1 MKRLFIYVLFLYIQL
16 STVLSQ
22 KGDPLPIWLNGKV
35 DCDIT
40 SYYIDKLGKKHQP
53 CERRVKVVVKKERLI
68 RPLLNQVYFEE
79 NTALLDTSIYNMF
92 KNSQESQSFDEESTL
107 SFLVKNHNNGEQRIL
122 AYRYVLDIIAK
133 RFLRVIEN
141 DRQADAKIQHY
152 LYLYGYSTI
161 NEIKQHQSDTL
172 SKQRAQTV
180 ADYFKKVWG
189 IEENYIKTLVGDSPK
204 IKRKSLPEDSLKID
218 QENRTVLIL
227 TDPIEERKVIKF
239 NPGTDDSHP
248 LAFIYTDENKTQNL
262 SIEGY
267 ANHFRFAPNID
278 NSLKDS
284 IRTIDLMV
292 IFNSDTI
299 LIENDIDMD
308 MIGANK
314 NIPADSIRQ
323 PTYKKFTW
331 KFDFDDETKYP
342 LNDANINWIIIVNDK
357 NGKQYYIR
365 SDTYE
370 VIVEVDDKSER
381 RVRNDPKTGKKVNV
395 YTYWMQLFDF
405 GEESLRSIDKEQIMT
420 VCNQKQLNLSK
431 NTEITIT
438 GFADKIG
445 TNKYNLELS
454 QKRAKETKNEIES
467 ILKKKGIKDLPKIE
481 YIGEG
486 SDNDLQTDNSTPQGR
501 AYSRTVQIEVT
512 LPLLGR

>member
-1 MKRLFIYVLFLYIQL
+1 
-16 STVLSQ
+16 
-22 KGDPLPIWLNGKV
+22 
-35 DCDIT
+35 
-40 SYYIDKLGKKHQP
+40 
-53 CERRVKVVVKKERLI
+53 
-68 RPLLNQVYFEE
+68 
-79 NTALLDTSIYNMF
+79 
-92 KNSQESQSFDEESTL
+92 
-107 SFLVKNHNNGEQRIL
+107 
-122 AYRYVLDIIAK
+122 
-133 RFLRVIEN
+133 
-141 DRQADAKIQHY
+141 
-152 LYLYGYSTI
+152 
-161 NEIKQHQSDTL
+161 
-172 SKQRAQTV
+172 
-180 ADYFKKVWG
+180 
-189 IEENYIKTLVGDSPK
+189 
-204 IKRKSLPEDSLKID
+204 
-218 QENRTVLIL
+218 
-227 TDPIEERKVIKF
+227 
-239 NPGTDDSHP
+239 
-248 LAFIYTDENKTQNL
+248 
-262 SIEGY
+262 
-267 ANHFRFAPNID
+267 
-278 NSLKDS
+278 
-284 IRTIDLMV
+284 MV